1 MRSVLLLLPSILA
14 AQSVRLYSEFRRI
27 DPFGKI
33 VAADTG
39 GNPREILSPA
49 VARNAWASY
58 RVVVTLPPEKPF
70 ELYVQQNPDNVVQPV
85 LYREVHENAVPDKLE
100 PIAIPA
106 RGTSSYAKPV
116 FCYWLDLFVPARVT
130 PGRIRVEVQLFA
142 DERWII
148 YPMELRI
155 QEATVPEWKLTN
167 AALPGVGERS
177 EASALGP
184 WRAAYCRAP
193 ETFEPVGSLTIRGLI
208 RRNALQDVA
217 LAAGRSKEDWCGAAH
232 RDNPEWYLRMR
243 DRLLKE

>member
-1 MRSVLLLLPSILA
+1 MRAALLLLPSILA

-27 DPFGKI
+27 DPFGKV
-33 VAADTG
+33 VAVDAG

-58 RVVVTLPPEKPF
+58 HVAVTLPPGKAF

-85 LYREVHENAVPDKLE
+85 LYREVPENSVPDKLE
-100 PIAIPA
+100 PVALPA
-106 RGTSSYAKPV
+106 GGTSSYAKPV

-148 YPMELRI
+148 YPVELRI
-155 QEATVPEWKLTN
+155 QSATVPEWKLTN
-167 AALPGVGERS
+167 AALPAALERS
-177 EASALGP
+177 DTAVLGP
-184 WRAAYCRAP
+184 WRAAYCGTP
-193 ETFEPVGSLTIRGLI
+193 ETPEPVGNLTIRGLI

-217 LAAGRSKEDWCGAAH
+217 LAAGRSKEDWCGAAQ
-232 RDNPEWYLRMR
+232 RDNPEWYLRVR